1 MGNCKKTCACGTN
14 RNFGVKATAEFK
26 SVRKIIFMDYQ
37 DDAGLVNSLDL
48 TATMDKAFWDALKI
62 ETTDK
67 RIQITPTIEDYAPTT
82 GDATTVERASGKVV
96 KVRDGIVSY
105 EWFID
110 DADGTMY
117 NALKSRECKDN
128 GIFLIDDCGSIAGK
142 GCEAD
147 KLSVAQIAPDTMDV
161 QFIPGTDADIQ
172 RVRVRFNLDL
182 SESPVFNIIPDSEIE
197 YSPLN
202 LRSICDGELSG
213 TPSVSTQ
220 TQLVGVLEASNS
232 FSKKLILAEGLDTA
246 ALWTI
251 TDSAGATSN
260 PTLVTEAPAGTY
272 TFDYA
277 IIATGEASF
286 YYIDANFEVTFTS
299 TIV

>member
-1 MGNCKKTCACGTN
+1 MANCKKTCACGTN

-26 SVRKIIFMDYQ
+26 AVRKVIFMDYENA
-37 DDAGLVNSLDL
+37 DGDVNSLDL
-48 TATMDKAFWDALKI
+48 TVDMDKAFWDALKV

-82 GDATTVERASGKVV
+82 EDAVTVTRPSGKVV
-96 KVRDGIVSY
+96 KVRDGVVTY
-105 EWFID
+105 EFFLD

-142 GCEAD
+142 GCENN
-147 KLSVAQIAPDTMDV
+147 KLSVAQVAPDTMDV
-161 QFIPGTDADIQ
+161 QFVPGTDGDIQ

-213 TPSVSTQ
+213 TPSVSSQ

-232 FSKKLILAEGLDTA
+232 FSKKMIYAEGLDTA

-251 TDSAGATSN
+251 TDSTGATSV
-260 PTLVTEAPAGTY
+260 PTLVTESPTGNY
-272 TFDYA
+272 TWDYA
-277 IIATGEASF
+277 SIATGTATF
-286 YYIDANFEVTFTS
+286 YYIDANFEVSFT
-299 TIV
+299 TEIV